1 MKGHK
6 LLFLIYLLL
15 FLTSSIQTLEQK
27 DIITNVKD
35 LINLVNTKEFEEFSS
50 QYEEDEDIN
59 LELSLFEGDE
69 CLVTKKDA
77 KEILQSK
84 YNTINNSPNENLRF
98 ILGKC
103 NPVLLIPGIYASK
116 LLVEVN
122 CKGLAENE
130 RLTTLKEVRIY
141 CGDTIC
147 KDESVESE
155 EHPLF
160 VSLIDKTF
168 TILGSEGD
176 KYSSC
181 LGYFMNYF
189 QNENE
194 CPTLNNKKLCY
205 NSPYI
210 KVGFYGGTTK
220 TESKGKCGIEG
231 VQNVIQS
238 GSITIDNIV
247 NIGAAKSYKSISKK
261 LIKRGYQ
268 EGFSLGGLPN
278 DYRRFLATNNFAE
291 KVFRNQIE
299 RLYKNTGKPV
309 VIVAHSYGT
318 LLTLT
323 NLVNQK
329 NKDLLPKIKKFIA
342 IAPPFAGS
350 SKLLDVFLHGMND
363 WNKSFDI
370 LGKEIKI
377 SNYNIFGQY
386 LMYKSLPTITEL
398 RPLSIAAKLFT
409 NNEYKELG
417 DALRERISYENNCRY
432 KNCGSNLT
440 PKFDKLFKGYYPS
453 FSDSECKYE
462 NINSETQNTLSRKC
476 FTELYNVGECPTVLT
491 KSTSSNPYEFKS
503 EKICGQKK
511 SEYYFQGDCDINNK
525 NCLDNIYSKKGP
537 YVFDDK
543 EALDYIILRYN
554 KNFAKKFDGRTID
567 KRYFDTV
574 DQIRAGSKILI
585 DYHNKISLIKDLPPP
600 PVDTDLVYASFAET
614 PAAFVLNKNDFTLK
628 GDEFSKGGDNTVPT
642 WSSLLTGLKWLYDK
656 KVKNLKQKYKL
667 VEYCSRLGKEGKY
680 KLNPNIEQNFIAL
693 GCSCINN
700 KNEYIK
706 SFGDCT
712 HATMIND
719 DFLIDYI
726 ISVVDDPKASNDV
739 TESKR
744 QAVKIFDSSK
754 NYESICNS
762 ELKRILETAK

>member
-15 FLTSSIQTLEQK
+15 FLTSSIHTLEQK

-77 KEILQSK
+77 KENLKSK

-210 KVGFYGGTTK
+210 KVGFYGGTTE
-220 TESKGKCGIEG
+220 TESKGKCGSEG

-247 NIGAAKSYKSISKK
+247 NRSSKK
-261 LIKRGYQ
+261 L
-268 EGFSLGGLPN
+268 
-278 DYRRFLATNNFAE
+278 
-291 KVFRNQIE
+291 
-299 RLYKNTGKPV
+299 
-309 VIVAHSYGT
+309 
-318 LLTLT
+318 
-323 NLVNQK
+323 
-329 NKDLLPKIKKFIA
+329 
-342 IAPPFAGS
+342 
-350 SKLLDVFLHGMND
+350 
-363 WNKSFDI
+363 
-370 LGKEIKI
+370 
-377 SNYNIFGQY
+377 
-386 LMYKSLPTITEL
+386 
-398 RPLSIAAKLFT
+398 
-409 NNEYKELG
+409 
-417 DALRERISYENNCRY
+417 
-432 KNCGSNLT
+432 
-440 PKFDKLFKGYYPS
+440 
-453 FSDSECKYE
+453 
-462 NINSETQNTLSRKC
+462 
-476 FTELYNVGECPTVLT
+476 
-491 KSTSSNPYEFKS
+491 
-503 EKICGQKK
+503 
-511 SEYYFQGDCDINNK
+511 
-525 NCLDNIYSKKGP
+525 
-537 YVFDDK
+537 
-543 EALDYIILRYN
+543 
-554 KNFAKKFDGRTID
+554 
-567 KRYFDTV
+567 
-574 DQIRAGSKILI
+574 
-585 DYHNKISLIKDLPPP
+585 
-600 PVDTDLVYASFAET
+600 
-614 PAAFVLNKNDFTLK
+614 
-628 GDEFSKGGDNTVPT
+628 
-642 WSSLLTGLKWLYDK
+642 
-656 KVKNLKQKYKL
+656 
-667 VEYCSRLGKEGKY
+667 
-680 KLNPNIEQNFIAL
+680 
-693 GCSCINN
+693 
-700 KNEYIK
+700 
-706 SFGDCT
+706 
-712 HATMIND
+712 
-719 DFLIDYI
+719 
-726 ISVVDDPKASNDV
+726 
-739 TESKR
+739 
-744 QAVKIFDSSK
+744 
-754 NYESICNS
+754 
-762 ELKRILETAK
+762 